1 MAKNLLSDT
10 AIKSAKPGDK
20 DRRLNDGEGLYLL
33 IKPTGAK
40 WWRFDYS
47 INGKRKTLSV
57 GIYPATG
64 LADARRKAEEA
75 RKLIANDTDPSD
87 TRKAVKQAHREATEN
102 EKRVKAGLPIVG
114 SFEDV
119 ARQWLDSTARQ
130 IADCTHQKRLKRF
143 THHTF
148 PAIGGQPIGSISSA
162 DIFNIIKPLI
172 SDGKL
177 ITARLVR
184 SEISA
189 VFCYAIAHSLA
200 DYDPAQP
207 VLKQIPA
214 GTVDHRAA
222 LTNPKEIAR
231 LMRDI
236 DAYQGTFTVKTAF
249 KLMALLFQRPGEIR
263 QMEWQ
268 DIDIQAQEWRY
279 FVTKTRVNHIV
290 PLSSQVINVLESI
303 RPLTGSGRY
312 VLPNRDNET
321 RPMSEGTLS
330 KALSSMG
337 YAGAMTAHG
346 FRSVASTLLNEQ
358 GWSPDAIERQLSH
371 MPRDS
376 VRAAYNRAQYLDER
390 RRMMQAWADYLD
402 GLRKG
407 ADIVSLR
414 SAEHVPIG
422 RNVVAH
428 TQTL

>member
-1 MAKNLLSDT
+1 MAKNLLNDT
-10 AIKSAKPGDK
+10 SIRNTKPGDK
-20 DRRLNDGEGLYLL
+20 DQRLNDGEGLYLL
-33 IKPTGAK
+33 IKSNGAK

-47 INGKRKTLSV
+47 INGKRKTLSA
-57 GIYPATG
+57 GTYPATG

-75 RKLIANDTDPSD
+75 RKLIANDIDPSD
-87 TRKAVKQAHREATEN
+87 TRKAVKKARSEATEN
-102 EKRVKAGLPIVG
+102 EKRIKAGLPVVG

-143 THHTF
+143 TRFTF
-148 PAIGGQPIGSISSA
+148 PIIGGKAIGSVSSA
-162 DIFNIIKPLI
+162 DIFSIIKPLI
-172 SDGKL
+172 SDNKL

-189 VFCYAIAHSLA
+189 VFCYAIAHSKA

-207 VLKQIPA
+207 VLKQIPS
-214 GTVDHRAA
+214 GQVTHRAA

-236 DAYQGTFTVKTAF
+236 DDYQGTFTVKTAF
-249 KLMALLFQRPGEIR
+249 RLMALLFQRPGEIR
-263 QMEWQ
+263 QMQWA
-268 DIDIQAQEWRY
+268 DIDLESREWRY

-290 PLSSQVINVLESI
+290 PLSSQAIAILEEI

-312 VLPNRDNET
+312 VFPNRDNEN

-330 KALSSMG
+330 KALAAMG
-337 YAGAMTAHG
+337 YGGVMTAHG

-358 GWSPDAIERQLSH
+358 CWSPDAIERQLAH

-390 RRMMQAWADYLD
+390 RRMMQAWSDYLD
-402 GLRKG
+402 
-407 ADIVSLR
+407 SLR
-414 SAEHVPIG
+414 SGADVIPIG
-422 RNVVAH
+422 RNVVK
-428 TQTL
+428 